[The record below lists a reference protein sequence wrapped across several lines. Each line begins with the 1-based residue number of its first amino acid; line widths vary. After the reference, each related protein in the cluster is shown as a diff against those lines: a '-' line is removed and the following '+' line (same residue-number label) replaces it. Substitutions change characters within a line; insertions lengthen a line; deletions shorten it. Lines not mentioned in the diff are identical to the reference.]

1 MPVMSMTGF
10 GAARL
15 ERHGRSLRVECK
27 SVNHRTLE
35 VRVHASR
42 ELRWLEPHVRRA
54 ARARLGRGR
63 VDVRLELGAAAEQ
76 QGGFD
81 AIDAGRFDEV
91 ARRLRELSEASL
103 GGAQVTLS
111 DVLSF
116 RSYVE
121 RDDAERFDESA
132 LDALLPVVEQAL
144 ERLQEA
150 RRAEGAGIDDDLR
163 GHLRELGERIDAV
176 DALDEAE
183 RPAYRS
189 RIEARLRQA
198 VSDFGVGQIDE
209 ERLAQEL
216 AYVAERGDISEE
228 LQRARSHVE
237 RLGQVLDAAGDEG
250 VGKKIDFYLQ
260 ELIREVNTMGSKS
273 HLAAQSDLVVEMK
286 SIIEKMREQ
295 SANVA

>member
-1 MPVMSMTGF
+1 MAVFSMTGF
-10 GAARL
+10 GAERL
-15 ERHGRSLRVECK
+15 EFEGRSLRVECK

-35 VRVHASR
+35 VRVHTPH
-42 ELRWLEPHVRRA
+42 ELRWLEPHVVRA
-54 ARARLGRGR
+54 AREFLGRGR
-63 VDVRLELGAAAEQ
+63 VDVRLELGDATERR
-76 QGGFD
+76 GGFD
-81 AIDAGRFDEV
+81 AIDAERFDEV
-91 ARRLRELSEASL
+91 ARKLRELSEASL
-103 GGAQVTLS
+103 DTSQVTLS
-111 DVLSF
+111 DVLTY
-116 RSYVE
+116 RSHFE
-121 RDDAERFDESA
+121 RDDADRFDAGA
-132 LDALLPVVEQAL
+132 LDVLLPAVRVAL
-144 ERLQEA
+144 ERLRDA
-150 RRAEGAGIDDDLR
+150 RQAEGAGIEDDLR
-163 GHLRELGERIDAV
+163 GHLLALGARIDEV
-176 DALDEAE
+176 EALDRNE

-189 RIEARLRQA
+189 RAEARLRQA
-198 VSDFGVGQIDE
+198 IADFGVGQLDE

-237 RLGQVLDAAGDEG
+237 RLSLMLDQADAGG

>member
-1 MPVMSMTGF
+1 MSMTGF
-10 GAARL
+10 GAAQL
-15 ERHGRSLRVECK
+15 ELHGRSVRVECK

-35 VRVHASR
+35 VRVHAAR
-42 ELRWLEPHVRRA
+42 ELRWLEPHVLRA

-63 VDVRLELGAAAEQ
+63 VDVRLELGAAVER

-81 AIDAGRFDEV
+81 AIDAARFDEV
-91 ARRLRELSEASL
+91 AGRLRELSEASL
-103 GGAQVTLS
+103 GSGTVTLS
-111 DVLSF
+111 DVLAY
-116 RSYVE
+116 RSHFE

-132 LDALLPVVEQAL
+132 LDALLPAVEQAL
-144 ERLQEA
+144 DRLQAA
-150 RRAEGAGIDDDLR
+150 RRSEGAGIDDDLR
-163 GHLRELGERIDAV
+163 GHLRDLGARIEQV
-176 DALDEAE
+176 DALDEDE

-189 RIEARLRQA
+189 RIETRLRQA
-198 VSDFGVGQIDE
+198 VSDFGVGQLDE

-237 RLGQVLDAAGDEG
+237 RLGQVLDEAGEDG

-260 ELIREVNTMGSKS
+260 ELIREVNTMGSKG